1 MDREALLA
9 QIATQKAQIA
19 KTDYMIIDA
28 FERFVNC
35 ETNSVYTIDRLSEWQ
50 KLWTLENELK
60 KLDSEADNTNGN
72 NRNSIF
78 EELEDTKYMV
88 VEAMEAWLCG
98 RTPYYRKERL
108 KIWWKLWNIPE
119 EKAQMRNV

>member
-60 KLDSEADNTNGN
+60 KLDSEAGNTNGN

-119 EKAQMRNV
+119 EKAKMRNV

>member
-1 MDREALLA
+1 MDKETLLA
-9 QIATQKAQIA
+9 KIVTQRAVIA
-19 KTDYMIIDA
+19 KTDYMVIEA
-28 FERFVNC
+28 FERRVNG
-35 ETNSVYTIDRLSEWQ
+35 ETRSVYTIDRLSEWQ

-60 KLDSEADNTNGN
+60 KLDSEAN
-72 NRNSIF
+72 NRTDNNRDNIF

-108 KIWWKLWNIPE
+108 KIWWKLWNTPE
-119 EKAQMRNV
+119 EKAQMRIV